1 MEIIVK
7 NEKDLYKFYR
17 KLPLYRSLLYK
28 NVTFNSKSTYDI
40 EDIITTL
47 NIKNRK
53 KRITYIY
60 DKACEK
66 IDNHYKNKN
75 ICGFKNSKC
84 YVQQKLNNGN
94 INGCCRFCLN
104 QSKNGCTTKNLS
116 CKLFNCTEIEKRC
129 EVIKFEELNILKL
142 LNKRQT
148 LISKSNYFTNR
159 ESFINDLYISSFV
172 IWEIKQV
179 LRFINIYLKLK
190 KKSPK

>member
-1 MEIIVK
+1 MEIII
-7 NEKDLYKFYR
+7 EDEIDLYKFYK

-28 NVTFNSKSTYDI
+28 KVTFTSKSHSVD
-40 EDIITTL
+40 DIITAL

-53 KRITYIY
+53 ERLTYIY

-66 IDNHYKNKN
+66 IDNHYKNEN
-75 ICGFKNSKC
+75 ICGFKNNRC
-84 YVQQKLNNGN
+84 YVQQKLKNGN

-104 QSKNGCTTKNLS
+104 QSSKGCTTKNLS
-116 CKLFNCTEIEKRC
+116 CKLFNCTEVEKRC
-129 EVIKFEELNILKL
+129 SVIKFEDLDILKL
-142 LNKRQT
+142 LNKRQI

-159 ESFINDLYISSFV
+159 KQFINDLYISSFV
-172 IWEIKQV
+172 LWELKQI